1 MGAKTF
7 RGVWRPL
14 CSLKANFHLDL
25 AEFYLDVKT
34 VLSRYPAS
42 WYRGRKLPW
51 RDVLAVIWRIFF
63 TLAAINFI
71 VLAIFVF
78 LVTIQFEAVL
88 SGSIRERLEV
98 VVENVR
104 DPFSSVTEMG
114 LPLSA
119 LRNADAMLHRVKQDD
134 DAIEAI
140 HVYGAS
146 GQILHSTGESGN
158 QSVQPTVLA
167 AGSGQDGNDIWH
179 LEDKKHFL
187 VGGTITDGSGQ
198 AVGGVAIA
206 YSKENAITQVR
217 AMSARLAFYCVL
229 GLLVALLLSLPVL
242 QFALR
247 RHVGLFDALL
257 QSYDRLERR
266 FWRAPGGAE
275 TPIAPIRA
283 LGVDTGEFSSLLDRS
298 EQNYAAE
305 KQRLANIGGGT
316 HERG

>member
-1 MGAKTF
+1 
-7 RGVWRPL
+7 
-14 CSLKANFHLDL
+14 
-25 AEFYLDVKT
+25 
-34 VLSRYPAS
+34 
-42 WYRGRKLPW
+42 
-51 RDVLAVIWRIFF
+51 
-63 TLAAINFI
+63 
-71 VLAIFVF
+71 
-78 LVTIQFEAVL
+78 
-88 SGSIRERLEV
+88 
-98 VVENVR
+98 
-104 DPFSSVTEMG
+104 
-114 LPLSA
+114 
-119 LRNADAMLHRVKQDD
+119 MLHRVKQDD

-257 QSYDRLERR
+257 QSYDFIQGYYFSRPVAAREIPDLARTDFLAGAGR
-266 FWRAPGGAE
+266 GGDANCTYPCARSRYWGVQFSSGSLGAE
-275 TPIAPIRA
+275 LRRRET
-283 LGVDTGEFSSLLDRS
+283 
-298 EQNYAAE
+298 AAC
-305 KQRLANIGGGT
+305 QYRRR
-316 HERG
+316 HP